1 MQQKGEEPD
10 PLFYNLQLSRLLNWN
25 RWWHIVAKTIQLVL
39 KKKTWA
45 AIGSLLKCKKGN
57 FSEGIVSL
65 RKLWNRES
73 RELKRIKHLPDEE
86 LECPSP

>member
-10 PLFYNLQLSRLLNWN
+10 PLFYNLPLSRLLNWN

-45 AIGSLLKCKKGN
+45 AIGSLLKYKKGN
-57 FSEGIVSL
+57 YSDGVVRL

>member
-1 MQQKGEEPD
+1 MPKKEEESD
-10 PLFYNLQLSRLLNWN
+10 PLFHDLPLHRLLNWN
-25 RWWHIVAKTIQLVL
+25 RWWLIVAKTIQLVY
-39 KKKTWA
+39 KKKTWS
-45 AIGSLLKCKKGN
+45 AIGSLLKHRKGN
-57 FSEGIVSL
+57 YTEGVVRL

>member
-1 MQQKGEEPD
+1 M
-10 PLFYNLQLSRLLNWN
+10 
-25 RWWHIVAKTIQLVL
+25 AKTIQLVL

-45 AIGSLLKCKKGN
+45 AIGSHLKCKKGN
-57 FSEGIVSL
+57 YTDGIVSL

-73 RELKRIKHLPDEE
+73 RELKRIKHLPNEE